1 MTIKDS
7 DHLQAQLERFDLIQ
21 TSADDDEFPERVF
34 DARTRMDYEATFEAT
49 ISEDPRIDAVAQ
61 VNPAGDFNLLDIYLV
76 KGGCRTSQMHVEPS
90 TGLWQAMEVWLADLR
105 EDWMPDED
113 ELFENSSTNS
123 RDRAEHHQ
131 GREIPTEKGTDR
143 DSGTDDPRHVF
154 LTAREVMQRYGWGQT
169 RGYEKLK
176 NRNLVPPPVTTR
188 PNRWRLDH
196 LMAWEDGIFVEA
208 QKAMETP
215 EHESDVEAR
224 ARRLAAALP
233 QPKIRRPRKK
243 RHD

>member
-21 TSADDDEFPERVF
+21 TLADDDEFPERVF

-61 VNPAGDFNLLDIYLV
+61 VNPAGDFNLLDIYLL
-76 KGGCRTSQMHVEPS
+76 KDGCPTSQMHVEPG

-113 ELFENSSTNS
+113 ELFESSSTNS
-123 RDRAEHHQ
+123 CDWDDHHPV
-131 GREIPTEKGTDR
+131 GKSPTEKSTGR
-143 DSGTDDPRHVF
+143 DSDTDDPRHVF
-154 LTAREVMQRYGWGQT
+154 LSAREVMQRYGWGQT
-169 RGYEKLK
+169 RGYQKLK
-176 NRNLVPPPVTTR
+176 NQNLVPLPVTTR

-196 LMAWEDGIFVEA
+196 LMAWEDRIFVEA

-215 EHESDVEAR
+215 EHETDVEAR

-243 RHD
+243 RAD